1 MKTEEPKPSVPGAT
15 EPSAETATAVKK
27 GGGFMKWLG
36 VGAGVLVVG
45 GIAAAGLY
53 YGKVIPGFQPQEE
66 LKGSAEETTPET
78 AGSSME
84 TETQTMQPEV
94 TGETQELSGI
104 TQVALTTCPQGQ
116 VKDPVSNQC
125 ACDINNNYFQ
135 IRLQD
140 ASSLPVSGQTAISCT
155 TCAALSDQIFKL
167 GQSTNPMDISLKNE
181 LSALAETNNCSPCA
195 VFDDRIASALQKKNW
210 NEYFDLVVQ
219 KSNDQTCGR
228 SLSTCDSLKW
238 QLFYLNDLRA
248 KAGKDT
254 DTTAE
259 ELAKLKEK
267 QQNIE
272 NELGT
277 NTACYTLEALCSELK
292 TAYEPKP
299 LAATLTQ
306 EESAPAVETTAAG
319 ETAPT
324 VETTPMV
331 GTTPLVG
338 AGDTSLPETSKETPT
353 QEATTEKPA
362 AEETQPSTATTQQQ
376 AVTEG
381 QQISLQDGTSVDLG
395 TISASKLFSNEFYL
409 MHCPVG
415 SSVTPSSTSTA
426 PLTDTA
432 QPTEAPKKVK
442 RTQS

>member
-1 MKTEEPKPSVPGAT
+1 
-15 EPSAETATAVKK
+15 
-27 GGGFMKWLG
+27 MKWLG

-53 YGKVIPGFQPQEE
+53 YGKVIPGFQPQDD
-66 LKGSAEETTPET
+66 LKGAAEETATET
-78 AGSSME
+78 SGGSME
-84 TETQTMQPEV
+84 TETQTTQPDGTE
-94 TGETQELSGI
+94 ETQELSGI
-104 TQVALTTCPQGQ
+104 TQMALTTCPQGQ
-116 VKDPVSNQC
+116 VKDPVSNLC
-125 ACDINNNYFQ
+125 VCDINNNYFQ

-140 ASSLPVSGQTAISCT
+140 TSTLPVSGQSALSCT
-155 TCAALSDQIFKL
+155 TCAALSDQILKL

-181 LSALAETNNCSPCA
+181 LSALAEQNNCSPCA

-238 QLFYLNDLRA
+238 QLFFLNDLRA
-248 KAGKDT
+248 KAGKD
-254 DTTAE
+254 DATTAE

-277 NTACYTLEALCSELK
+277 NTACYTLEALCAELK

-306 EESAPAVETTAAG
+306 EEGAPAGETTTAG

-324 VETTPMV
+324 VGTTPMV
-331 GTTPLVG
+331 GTTPLIG
-338 AGDTSLPETSKETPT
+338 AGDTSLPESSKETAT
-353 QEATTEKPA
+353 QEGTTEKPA
-362 AEETQPSTATTQQQ
+362 SAETKPAATSTQQTATQ
-376 AVTEG
+376 G
-381 QQISLQDGTSVDLG
+381 QQISLDDGTNVDLG
-395 TISASKLFSNEFYL
+395 TISASKLFSSEFYL
-409 MHCPVG
+409 MHCPVDG
-415 SSVTPSSTSTA
+415 SVTPAATSTA

-432 QPTEAPKKVK
+432 QPAEAPKKVK

>member
-1 MKTEEPKPSVPGAT
+1 
-15 EPSAETATAVKK
+15 
-27 GGGFMKWLG
+27 
-36 VGAGVLVVG
+36 
-45 GIAAAGLY
+45 
-53 YGKVIPGFQPQEE
+53 
-66 LKGSAEETTPET
+66 
-78 AGSSME
+78 
-84 TETQTMQPEV
+84 
-94 TGETQELSGI
+94 
-104 TQVALTTCPQGQ
+104 
-116 VKDPVSNQC
+116 
-125 ACDINNNYFQ
+125 
-135 IRLQD
+135 
-140 ASSLPVSGQTAISCT
+140 
-155 TCAALSDQIFKL
+155 LSDQIFKL

-181 LSALAETNNCSPCA
+181 LSALAEQNNCSPCA

-210 NEYFDLVVQ
+210 NEYFDVVVQ

-248 KAGKDT
+248 KAGKDE

-292 TAYEPKP
+292 TTYEPKP
-299 LAATLTQ
+299 MSAALTQ
-306 EESAPAVETTAAG
+306 ESAPAAGTTTAG
-319 ETAPT
+319 ETAPAVGT
-324 VETTPMV
+324 APMV
-331 GTTPLVG
+331 GTTPLIG
-338 AGDTSLPETSKETPT
+338 AGDTSLPETSGETGT
-353 QEATTEKPA
+353 QEATTEKSA
-362 AEETQPSTATTQQQ
+362 SAETQPAAASTQQTM
-376 AVTEG
+376 TEG
-381 QQISLQDGTSVDLG
+381 QQISLEDGTKVDLG

-415 SSVTPSSTSTA
+415 GSVTPSSTSTA

-432 QPTEAPKKVK
+432 QPAEAPKKVK